1 MTAIDDA
8 SLHAALETALAA
20 RLGGAAELAVVE
32 RRPCPY
38 RTSFP
43 LEELVVERSGGAP
56 LRIMLKDLSHGSL
69 APEAARAKPRSLHD
83 PLREIRAYRE
93 LLDGAGLGTPEFYG
107 ESTDPSTGRH
117 WLFIENVEGDVL
129 WQVGELET
137 WAAAARWLADLHSR
151 FADSASSFDFL
162 LRYDRPLWRRW
173 IDRAVAFARDDGASG
188 WTAEKRER
196 VMRLAASYDQVV
208 ERLAALPRTVIH
220 GEFYP
225 SNVLVG
231 HGPDPA
237 SRRIAPID
245 WEVASIGPGLVDL
258 AALTTGWD
266 TPGSAGIEAA
276 YVERHEPQTG
286 SQTFA
291 EALAA
296 CRLHLAVQ
304 WLAWEPSWS
313 PPQEHARDWLAEA
326 EREARLLRL

>member
-20 RLGGAAELAVVE
+20 RFGEAAGLVAVE
-32 RRPCPY
+32 RRACPY

-43 LEELVVERSGGAP
+43 LEELDVELRGGP
-56 LRIMLKDLSHGSL
+56 RLRIMLKDLSHGSL
-69 APEAARAKPRSLHD
+69 APDAARAKPRSLHD
-83 PLREIRAYRE
+83 PLREIRVYRE

-129 WQVGELET
+129 WQVGELVT
-137 WAAAARWLADLHSR
+137 WGAAAGWLADLHSR
-151 FADSASSFDFL
+151 FAGVASGFGFL
-162 LRYDRPLWRRW
+162 PRYDRPLWRRW
-173 IDRAVAFARDDGASG
+173 IDRAVTFARDDGASG
-188 WTAEKRER
+188 WTAEERER
-196 VMRLAASYDQVV
+196 VLLLAASYDQVV
-208 ERLAALPRTVIH
+208 DRLAALPQTVIH

-231 HGPDPA
+231 HGSDPA
-237 SRRIAPID
+237 TRRIAPID

-266 TPGSAGIEAA
+266 TPDSAGIEAA
-276 YVERHEPQTG
+276 YREQHEPQTG
-286 SQTFA
+286 GQTFA

-313 PPQEHARDWLAEA
+313 PPEEHDRDWLAEA